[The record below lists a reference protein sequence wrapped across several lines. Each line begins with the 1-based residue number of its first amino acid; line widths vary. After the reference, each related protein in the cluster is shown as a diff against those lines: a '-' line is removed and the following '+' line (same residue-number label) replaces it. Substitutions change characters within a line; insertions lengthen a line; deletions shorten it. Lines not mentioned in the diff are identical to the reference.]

1 ALPEAVRSV
10 EGVLP
15 GGWWRCPQSGARART
30 SVHTASRSWGSFVRR
45 ERRIDRQM
53 AGIAASSSRA
63 NTITPAHTYVLAV
76 APAGSAASV
85 LASSCSVGSSDPS
98 PAVWVASSDSS
109 SLGLADSDFS
119 LESFFCLSL
128 ARVHS
133 GGSPAGPPGVGSK
146 RTQPAPS
153 K

>member
-1 ALPEAVRSV
+1 
-10 EGVLP
+10 
-15 GGWWRCPQSGARART
+15 
-30 SVHTASRSWGSFVRR
+30 
-45 ERRIDRQM
+45 DRQM

-85 LASSCSVGSSDPS
+85 LVSSSLGSSDPS
-98 PAVWVASSDSS
+98 PAVWVASSDSP
-109 SLGLADSDFS
+109 SLRRADPDSS
-119 LESFFCLSL
+119 LESSSCSPL
-128 ARVHS
+128 ASGPS